1 MSRSLRVKGGLLALP
16 YCGEECE
23 RNLIPTRHL
32 LSVEMIYPSP
42 GEDGEAV
49 AALHRAYQGWWGRA
63 PPPRPRQHFTPSSLL
78 PPDFLVEAVSSLLM
92 FSLVIDQRAERKR
105 QGAYEWM

>member
-32 LSVEMIYPSP
+32 LSVEMIYTSP
-42 GEDGEAV
+42 GEGGETV
-49 AALHRAYQGWWGRA
+49 AAQHKAGVAGRCHPAHANTSHRHHYSGPTLWS
-63 PPPRPRQHFTPSSLL
+63 RQSQ
-78 PPDFLVEAVSSLLM
+78 VC
-92 FSLVIDQRAERKR
+92 
-105 QGAYEWM
+105 